1 MSVATATKTAG
12 SLRTQASVFHCD
24 EQVLEEYC
32 LGLLGEQRTSV
43 VEEHLLVCEECQE
56 ALAAQT
62 EFLQCLKAAL
72 RVQRIPQN
80 LSHYPKS
87 A

>member
-1 MSVATATKTAG
+1 MSFATATKTTG
-12 SLRTQASVFHCD
+12 SLQGSVFHCD

-32 LGLLGEQRTSV
+32 LGLLSEQRTSV

-72 RVQRIPQN
+72 RAQRIPQN
-80 LSHYPKS
+80 FSHYPKS

>member
-1 MSVATATKTAG
+1 MSLATATKTAG
-12 SLRTQASVFHCD
+12 SLRMQASVFHCD

-32 LGLLGEQRTSV
+32 LGLLNEQRTNV

-72 RVQRIPQN
+72 RAQRIPQN
-80 LSHYPKS
+80 LSLPKS